1 MGECVY
7 MCGWMVT
14 YIWNGQEYMELLS
27 ACLFPS
33 LISMLLLLNVCMLTP
48 TCMVVGVKCGEANA
62 SWLVIVAGPI
72 FSNQLAPKCH
82 MRLSGLFNS
91 CSKSALAGISED
103 SFQRSHASKRF
114 LAGARFV
121 NKVPGEAS
129 DWENSECELLTID
142 HEFFGGKDNKECRQ

>member
-1 MGECVY
+1 
-7 MCGWMVT
+7 
-14 YIWNGQEYMELLS
+14 
-27 ACLFPS
+27 
-33 LISMLLLLNVCMLTP
+33 
-48 TCMVVGVKCGEANA
+48 
-62 SWLVIVAGPI
+62 
-72 FSNQLAPKCH
+72 

-103 SFQRSHASKRF
+103 SFQRSHSSKRF

-142 HEFFGGKDNKECRQ
+142 CEYACHFGGKDNKECRQQCLILKHNCSNQIALQYGRTISNLLPTGSVTIGATF